1 MFVASGI
8 RELKK
13 IMVFGSL
20 AKVFKKVE
28 LTSKGGNHLVRS
40 ILPAVGAGK
49 RTSLVIYVLLFWEVM
64 VS

>member
-8 RELKK
+8 RELKE

-49 RTSLVIYVLLFWEVM
+49 RTVSGVDMIFFLQVM
-64 VS
+64 TD